1 MRMGNGTTTMNE
13 SRFSLRSL
21 TLADWV
27 LMALLAAANGVMTT
41 GLSWVNKLLHSVGG
55 PMLTSTI
62 VGLYMIYGLLA
73 IYVIRKPG
81 AALVTYSLGA
91 CVQILMGSAYGAWSC
106 IAAALCYAV
115 VIEPL
120 FYVFRYRQYN
130 WFTML
135 FVGTAAVPLWF
146 VVSAFMF
153 GYIHYEMWVLIATLI
168 IRCISGMLLC
178 GALTKMIGD
187 RIASTR
193 AMRPF
198 ALGRESRGQ

>member
-91 CVQILMGSAYGAWSC
+91 CVQILMGSAYGAWAC

-178 GALTKMIGD
+178 GALTKIIGD

-198 ALGRESRGQ
+198 ALGRDSREQ